1 ETWHILLLLSK
12 RRKYCWDLVPRTG
25 HKIVVKFIDKLYI
38 LSTCISSL
46 PVRVCAAISLFFS
59 KKAMK
64 HFLSS
69 AKDD

>member
-1 ETWHILLLLSK
+1 M
-12 RRKYCWDLVPRTG
+12 
-25 HKIVVKFIDKLYI
+25 VKFIDKLYI